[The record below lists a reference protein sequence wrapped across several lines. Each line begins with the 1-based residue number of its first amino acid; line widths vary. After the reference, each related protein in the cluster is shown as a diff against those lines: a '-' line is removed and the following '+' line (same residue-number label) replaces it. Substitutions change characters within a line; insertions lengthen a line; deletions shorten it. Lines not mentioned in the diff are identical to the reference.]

1 MSYIYL
7 CQGDYQLAL
16 EQADKVLQFNSSFP
30 PGYKFLCQ
38 LYAAEA
44 HMKLGHINESVIMLD
59 PKKVHHF
66 QDVSFSD
73 SNNSGNNGNN
83 GGGNGNNQENKVN
96 KYNSRNFLIKISMK
110 CLIDLSQITIFH

>member
-1 MSYIYL
+1 M
-7 CQGDYQLAL
+7 
-16 EQADKVLQFNSSFP
+16 
-30 PGYKFLCQ
+30 CQ

-73 SNNSGNNGNN
+73 TVANNGNNN
-83 GGGNGNNQENKVN
+83 GGGNGSNQENQDQGVQVDSKQLL
-96 KYNSRNFLIKISMK
+96 KSCSK
-110 CLIDLSQITIFH
+110 